1 MTKKLLVFFLF
12 MELAVSPA
20 FADQVDRASAQFFE
34 SVMSPYCPGMTLSAC
49 PSDDARLLRDEIR
62 AKLASGVEEESL
74 KAELKGRF
82 GNLTGEP
89 KAGINGG
96 LAYIGILVFFA
107 IGLGIIGFVIRKNG
121 NKENVQAE
129 S

>member
-1 MTKKLLVFFLF
+1 
-12 MELAVSPA
+12 
-20 FADQVDRASAQFFE
+20 
-34 SVMSPYCPGMTLSAC
+34 MTLSAC